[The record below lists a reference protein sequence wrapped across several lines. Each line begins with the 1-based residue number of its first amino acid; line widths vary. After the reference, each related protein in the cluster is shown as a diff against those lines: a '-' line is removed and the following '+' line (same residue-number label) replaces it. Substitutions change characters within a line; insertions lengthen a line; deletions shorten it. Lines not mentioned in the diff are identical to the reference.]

1 MSPFLIKLEQQ
12 QHLQELQKDAE
23 MQERNLLSIT
33 LFLASFLKNDV
44 KALDIFFNTLRSNLF
59 IQKVNMSRA
68 I

>member
-12 QHLQELQKDAE
+12 QHLRELQKDAE

-33 LFLASFLKNDV
+33 LSLASFLKNDV

-59 IQKVNMSRA
+59 IQKVNMSKA